1 MTHCNRMVRVKA
13 YHYAVILA
21 VILCAACASPR
32 ANRMAPADRPT
43 GIITYNIEIVADA
56 DTARALRD
64 VCNPDQIV
72 RSISTDVRPTPHVVT
87 RVVAGVTYADTLIR
101 VLALPCDGGKP
112 TAERKEY
119 LIPLERIVGK
129 RYTGVS
135 DPLEPPT
142 RYSFGEAEANDVC
155 CRLRTGWWIFDKLE
169 LRLGA
174 GFRFGSDSV
183 TYPIVDANSVPVA
196 PFQQTYY
203 SSFVNFDRGGS
214 NLVPSVE
221 VSGLFKLD
229 RSGYGHIGPWL
240 AFMPTDGSAFIP
252 VGVHGRYT
260 FAPAPRTD
268 EIEPSC
274 HTPYL
279 YGLAGLPLDFSS
291 GAPLFGST
299 MARQRLML
307 GAGIGYDWAA
317 TCDLDVS
324 VDVGV
329 RHMNLPLPEI
339 DCCPNVPDE
348 QRNPFRESTMFM
360 LRFGLT
366 F

>member
-1 MTHCNRMVRVKA
+1 MTICSSPRGIRTYCV
-13 YHYAVILA
+13 AVILA
-21 VILCAACASPR
+21 AILCASCASPR
-32 ANRMAPADRPT
+32 SKKASQDERPT
-43 GIITYNIEIVADA
+43 GIITYNVELVADA

-64 VCNPDQIV
+64 ACDPSQVV
-72 RSISTDVRPTPHVVT
+72 RSISTDVRPVPRVVS
-87 RVVAGVTYADTLIR
+87 RIVAGVPYADTLIR
-101 VLALPCDGGKP
+101 VLALPCDGSK
-112 TAERKEY
+112 ERKEY
-119 LIPLERIVGK
+119 LIPIERIVGK
-129 RYTGVS
+129 RYTSVS

-142 RYSFGEAEANDVC
+142 RYGFGEAENNDIC
-155 CRLRTGWWIFDKLE
+155 CRQRTGWWIFDKLE

-174 GFRFGSDSV
+174 GFRFGTDSV
-183 TYPIVDANSVPVA
+183 TYPVVDANSVPVA

-214 NLVPSVE
+214 NLVPSAE
-221 VSGLFKLD
+221 LSGLFKLD
-229 RSGYGHIGPWL
+229 RAGYGHVGPWL
-240 AFMPTDGSAFIP
+240 AAMPTDGSVFVPIGAY
-252 VGVHGRYT
+252 GRYT
-260 FAPAPRTD
+260 FTPAPRTD
-268 EIEPSC
+268 EIDPSC
-274 HTPYL
+274 HTPYI
-279 YGLAGLPLDFSS
+279 YGLAALPLDFSS

-324 VDVGV
+324 VDVGI

-339 DCCPNVPDE
+339 ECCPSVPDE